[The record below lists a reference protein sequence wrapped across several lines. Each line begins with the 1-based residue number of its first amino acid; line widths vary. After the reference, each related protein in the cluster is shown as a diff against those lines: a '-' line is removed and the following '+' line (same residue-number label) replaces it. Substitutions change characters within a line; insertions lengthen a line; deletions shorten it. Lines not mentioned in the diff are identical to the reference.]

1 MIVNAEREADL
12 SLYYLGGVLLG
23 IIEREKVIPLEEL
36 LCEVRN
42 RVKKKIHVDFMYYA
56 LDWLFLLSL
65 VRIKGGKVYYENKKT
80 DSTKNQTF

>member
-1 MIVNAEREADL
+1 MIVNAEREPDL
-12 SLYYLGGVLLG
+12 SLYYLGGVLLE
-23 IIEREKVIPLEEL
+23 ILEREKVIPLEEL

-42 RVKKKIHVDFMYYA
+42 RLKKQIHIDFLYYTI
-56 LDWLFLLSL
+56 DWLFLVSL